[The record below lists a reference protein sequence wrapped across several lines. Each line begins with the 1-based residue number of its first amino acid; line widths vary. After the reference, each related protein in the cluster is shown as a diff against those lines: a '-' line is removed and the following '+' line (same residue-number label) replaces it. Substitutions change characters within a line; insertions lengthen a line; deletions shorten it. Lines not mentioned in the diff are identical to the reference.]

1 MGRVTRRLGELL
13 HGVNQFDQ
21 ERRVDASWEH
31 GLSMARDS
39 GAMNTAPRFYRDRSM
54 IESIYVRLAIDVAMV
69 DFIHVMLDQDNDVPI
84 ERVRSV
90 LDQRL
95 TVDANVDQTAFQW
108 KFDMAMTMFKNEV
121 AVLAPIETTYD
132 IAQTDSY
139 DIQSMRVGTV
149 SSWYPRRVMVNL
161 YDDREVDS
169 SGQPINGGIRKDVL
183 YEKREVCIVQNP
195 FSGVMNAPNSVMQR
209 LIETWAQQDAQNREI
224 ASGKLDML
232 IQLPYVTRGAK
243 RQDMAQKR
251 RQELRDQLSEDEL
264 GIGYIDASEK
274 VIQLNRPINN
284 QLPDQLDKLYQ
295 QALDQLGLTP
305 AIMNGSA
312 SADELNAYYD
322 RTIEPLCTAIQ
333 QEMKRKFL
341 TQNARTRRHSIEIY
355 RDPLKLIPIGELAE
369 ITDKVLRN
377 AAVTANELRP
387 KIGYFPSK
395 DPSANK
401 LMNPNM
407 PVEDQLGGGGAATAA
422 AEGAPDELDGEL
434 DGLEATLDEM
444 IAELGGG

>member
-1 MGRVTRRLGELL
+1 MGRVTRRISELM

-21 ERRVDASWEH
+21 ERRADASWEH
-31 GLSMARDS
+31 GLNMARDS
-39 GAMNTAPRFYRDRSM
+39 GAMNTSPRFYRDRSM

-69 DFIHVMLDQDNDVPI
+69 DFVHVLLDQDNDVPI

-95 TVDANVDQTAFQW
+95 TMDANIDQTAFQW

-132 IAQTDSY
+132 IAQTNSY

-161 YDDREVDS
+161 YDDRERDA
-169 SGQPINGGIRKDVL
+169 SGRPINGGIRKDLL
-183 YEKREVCIVQNP
+183 YEKSEVCIVQNP
-195 FSGVMNAPNSVMQR
+195 FAGVMNAPNSVLQR
-209 LIETWAQQDAQNREI
+209 LIDTWNQLDQQNREL
-224 ASGKLDML
+224 ASGNLNML
-232 IQLPYVTRGAK
+232 IQLPYVTRGPK
-243 RQDMAQKR
+243 RTAMAEKR
-251 RQELRDQLSEDEL
+251 RAELREQLQADEL

-274 VIQLNRPINN
+274 VIQLNRPVNT
-284 QLPDQLDKLYQ
+284 QLPDQIDKLHA

-312 SADELNAYYD
+312 SADELNAYHD
-322 RTIEPLCTAIQ
+322 RTIEPICTAIQ

-401 LMNPNM
+401 LINPNM
-407 PVEDQLGGGGAATAA
+407 PVDDQVSGTEPAAT
-422 AEGAPDELDGEL
+422 EGGDELDTEL
-434 DGLEATLDEM
+434 VDLEGTIDEM
-444 IAELGGG
+444 LAELGGG

>member
-1 MGRVTRRLGELL
+1 MGRVIRRLGELM

-39 GAMNTAPRFYRDRSM
+39 GAMNTSPRFYRDRSM

-69 DFIHVMLDQDNDVPI
+69 DFIHVMLDKDNDVPV

-90 LDQRL
+90 LDERL
-95 TVDANVDQTAFQW
+95 NLRANIDQTAFQW
-108 KFDMAMTMFKNEV
+108 KFDAAMTMFKNEV
-121 AVLAPIETTYD
+121 CVIAPVETTYD
-132 IAQTDSY
+132 IAQTDSF

-149 SSWYPRRVMVNL
+149 TSWYPRRVMVNL
-161 YDDREVDS
+161 YDDREKDS
-169 SGQPINGGIRKDVL
+169 QGNPVNGGIRKDLL
-183 YEKREVCIVQNP
+183 YEKSEVAIVQNP
-195 FSGVMNAPNSVMQR
+195 FSGVMNSPNSVMNR
-209 LIETWAQQDAQNREI
+209 LIETWSQLDAQNRDI

-232 IQLPYVTRGAK
+232 IQLPYVTRGVK

-251 RQELRDQLSEDEL
+251 RAELREQLKEDEL

-274 VIQLNRPINN
+274 VIQLNRPINT
-284 QLPDQLDKLYQ
+284 QLPDQIDKLYQ

-312 SADELNAYYD
+312 SADELNTYYD
-322 RTIEPLCTAIQ
+322 RTIEPICTALQ
-333 QEMKRKFL
+333 QEMKYKFL

-355 RDPLKLIPIGELAE
+355 RDPLKLIPISELAE

-377 AAVTANELRP
+377 AAITANELRP
-387 KIGYFPSK
+387 RIGYFPSK
-395 DPSANK
+395 DPRANE
-401 LMNPNM
+401 LANPNM
-407 PVEDQLGGGGAATAA
+407 PAEDQPQPGPKPS
-422 AEGAPDELDGEL
+422 GAPLK
-434 DGLEATLDEM
+434 AVPPP
-444 IAELGGG
+444 AEETG

>member
-1 MGRVTRRLGELL
+1 MGRVTRRFGELL

-21 ERRVDASWEH
+21 ERRVDAGWEH

-54 IESIYVRLAIDVAMV
+54 IEAILVRLAIDVAMV
-69 DFIHVMLDQDNDVPI
+69 DFIHVMLDKDNDVPI
-84 ERVRSV
+84 ERVRSI

-95 TVDANVDQTAFQW
+95 TIDANIDQTSFQW

-121 AVLAPIETTYD
+121 AVLAPIQTTYD
-132 IAQTDSY
+132 IAQTDSF

-169 SGQPINGGIRKDVL
+169 SGKPVNGGIRKDLL
-183 YEKREVCIVQNP
+183 YNKDEVCIVQNP
-195 FSGVMNAPNSVMQR
+195 FSGVMNAPNSIMQR
-209 LIETWAQQDAQNREI
+209 LMETWAQQDAQNREI

-251 RQELRDQLSEDEL
+251 RQELRDQLKEDEL

-274 VIQLNRPINN
+274 VIQLNRPVNS

-333 QEMKRKFL
+333 QEIKRKFL

-395 DPSANK
+395 DPAANM

-407 PVEDQLGGGGAATAA
+407 PVEDQMGGGSPTSAAD
-422 AEGAPDELDGEL
+422 PDELDGEL
-434 DGLEATLDEM
+434 GGLESTIDEM
-444 IAELGGG
+444 LAELGDG

>member
-21 ERRVDASWEH
+21 ERRKDAAWEH

-39 GAMNTAPRFYRDRSM
+39 GAVNTAPRFYRDRSM

-69 DFIHVMLDQDNDVPI
+69 DFIHVMLDKDNDVPI

-90 LDQRL
+90 LDERL
-95 TVDANVDQTAFQW
+95 NLRANIDQTAFQW
-108 KFDMAMTMFKNEV
+108 KFDAAMTMFKNETV
-121 AVLAPIETTYD
+121 VIAPVETTYD
-132 IAQTDSY
+132 IAQTDSF
-139 DIQSMRVGTV
+139 DIQSMRIGTV

-169 SGQPINGGIRKDVL
+169 KGQPVNGGIRKDLL
-183 YEKREVCIVQNP
+183 YMKDEVCIVQNP
-195 FSGVMNAPNSVMQR
+195 FSGVMNAPNSVLQR
-209 LIETWAQQDAQNREI
+209 LIETWAQQDQQNREI

-251 RQELRDQLSEDEL
+251 RQELRNQLQEDEL

-274 VIQLNRPINN
+274 VIQLNRPVNN
-284 QLPDQLDKLYQ
+284 QLPEQIDKLYQ

-305 AIMNGSA
+305 GIMNGSA

-322 RTIEPLCTAIQ
+322 RTIEPICTALQ
-333 QEMKRKFL
+333 QEMKYKFL

-355 RDPLKLIPIGELAE
+355 RDPLKLIPISELAE

-377 AAVTANELRP
+377 AAITANELRP
-387 KIGYFPSK
+387 RIGYFPSK
-395 DPSANK
+395 DPRANE
-401 LMNPNM
+401 LANPNM
-407 PVEDQLGGGGAATAA
+407 PAEDQPKPGPKPT
-422 AEGAPDELDGEL
+422 GAPLQAVPTPEE
-434 DGLEATLDEM
+434 ETA
-444 IAELGGG
+444 

>member
-1 MGRVTRRLGELL
+1 MGRVTRRIGELL

-21 ERRVDASWEH
+21 DRRADASWEH

-39 GAMNTAPRFYRDRSM
+39 GALNTSPRFYRDRSM

-69 DFIHVMLDQDNDVPI
+69 DFIHVMLDKDNDVPI

-90 LDQRL
+90 LDERL
-95 TVDANVDQTAFQW
+95 NLRANIDQTAFQM
-108 KFDMAMTMFKNEV
+108 KFDIAMTMFKNETV
-121 AVLAPIETTYD
+121 VLAPIETTYD

-149 SSWYPRRVMVNL
+149 TSWYPRRILANV

-169 SGQPINGGIRKDVL
+169 SGHPVNGGIRKDL
-183 YEKREVCIVQNP
+183 LFEKSEVCIVQNP

-209 LIETWAQQDAQNREI
+209 LIETWAMLDQQNREI

-232 IQLPYVTRGAK
+232 IQLPYVTRGVK

-251 RQELRDQLSEDEL
+251 RQELRDQLQSDEL

-274 VIQLNRPINN
+274 VIQLNRPVNN
-284 QLPDQLDKLYQ
+284 QLPEQLDKLYA

-305 AIMNGSA
+305 EIMNGTA
-312 SADELNAYYD
+312 SADALNTYYD
-322 RTIEPLCTAIQ
+322 RTIEPICTALQ
-333 QEMKRKFL
+333 QEMKFKFL

-355 RDPLKLIPIGELAE
+355 RDPLKLIPISELAE

-377 AAVTANELRP
+377 AAITANELRP
-387 KIGYFPSK
+387 RIGYFPSK
-395 DPSANK
+395 DPRANE
-401 LMNPNM
+401 LANPNM
-407 PVEDQLGGGGAATAA
+407 PVDKQMPGAPTPSG
-422 AEGAPDELDGEL
+422 EPDELDNEL
-434 DGLEATLDEM
+434 AGLEGTIDSM
-444 IAELGGG
+444 MKELGGG